1 MASATKAQLNK
12 LADSLIVS
20 PGSALRLSSRKTD
33 ERFGRS
39 KEEALADLQETKAEL
54 DVLQQ
59 RLYAEGKRSVLL
71 VLQAMDAAGKDG
83 TIRAILS
90 GLNPQ
95 GVRVAS
101 FKAPGGPETQ
111 HDYLWRVHAVCPARG
126 ELGVFNRSHY
136 EDVLVV
142 RVREFVPRSQWKRR
156 YRHIR
161 DFERMLVDE
170 GTTIVKCFLNVSK
183 AEQAERLQERI
194 DDPEK
199 HWKFRA
205 ADLEERKLWRQ
216 YQRAYEDALSET
228 STDEAPWYV
237 IPADHNSARNLA
249 VAQLLLRTLRTLDP
263 KVPPAEPGLEHARV
277 V

>member
-1 MASATKAQLNK
+1 MAGPTKAQLNK
-12 LADSLIVS
+12 LADSLVVP
-20 PGSALRLSSRKTD
+20 PGSKLDLRKRDTD
-33 ERFGRS
+33 DRLGRS
-39 KEEALADLQETKAEL
+39 KEEALAALQETKAQL
-54 DVLQQ
+54 DLLQQ

-83 TIRAILS
+83 TIRSILS

-101 FKAPGGPETQ
+101 FKAPGGPEVS

-126 ELGVFNRSHY
+126 EVGVFNRSHY

-142 RVREFVPRSQWKRR
+142 RVRNLVPQAQWKRR

-161 DFERMLVDE
+161 EFERMLVDE
-170 GTTIVKCFLNVSK
+170 GTSVIKCFLNVSK
-183 AEQAERLQERI
+183 AEQAQRLQERI

-205 ADLEERKLWRQ
+205 ADLEERKLWDH
-216 YQRAYEDALSET
+216 YHRAYEDAISET
-228 STDEAPWYV
+228 STDDAPWYV
-237 IPADHNSARNLA
+237 VPADHNSTRNLA
-249 VAQLLLRTLRTLDP
+249 VAQLLLRTLKALDP
-263 KVPPAEPGLEHARV
+263 KVPPAEPGVEHAKV

>member
-1 MASATKAQLNK
+1 MAPPTNSQLTKLASELVVEPGSKLELRKRSTDDRLGTNKAQALEQ
-12 LADSLIVS
+12 LA
-20 PGSALRLSSRKTD
+20 
-33 ERFGRS
+33 
-39 KEEALADLQETKAEL
+39 ETKAEL
-54 DVLQQ
+54 DLLQQ
-59 RLYAEGKRSVLL
+59 RLYAEQQRSVLL

-83 TIRAILS
+83 TIRSILS

-101 FKAPGGPETQ
+101 FKAPGGPEAQ

-142 RVREFVPRSQWKRR
+142 RVRELVPQARWKRR

-161 DFERMLVDE
+161 EFERMLVDE
-170 GTTIVKCFLNVSK
+170 GTSIIKCFLHVSK
-183 AEQAERLQERI
+183 QEQAKRLQERI

-205 ADLEERKLWRQ
+205 ADLDERKVWAK
-216 YQRAYEDALSET
+216 YHRAYEDALSET

-237 IPADHNSARNLA
+237 VPADHNSARNLA
-249 VAQLLLRTLRTLDP
+249 VANLLLRTLRELDP
-263 KVPPAEPGLEHARV
+263 KVPPAEPGLDHAV
-277 V
+277 VV